1 MASKKISLPWSS
13 CEKMWTTDASVQCYY
28 KWEREIS
35 SKSNKTGII
44 FHHFLL
50 HLIFHPSIFCSFIHS
65 SIDRLLL
72 FSHSM
77 DMSLGNL
84 QELVMDRKAW
94 HAVVHEVTKSQTRLS
109 DWTELKLWPTLWD
122 PMDCSP
128 PGSSV
133 HAISQP
139 RTHNGAGCHFLLQ
152 GIFLSQ
158 ESSPHLPHWQVDSL
172 PLSYSGSL
180 HFIVAIL

>member
-1 MASKKISLPWSS
+1 
-13 CEKMWTTDASVQCYY
+13 
-28 KWEREIS
+28 
-35 SKSNKTGII
+35 
-44 FHHFLL
+44 
-50 HLIFHPSIFCSFIHS
+50 
-65 SIDRLLL
+65 
-72 FSHSM
+72 
-77 DMSLGNL
+77 
-84 QELVMDRKAW
+84 MDRNTW

-122 PMDCSP
+122 SMDCSP

-180 HFIVAIL
+180 HFIVAILWKTISCAKIVDFPSLISPLPLCLFKRSQHHSSNNKYLLFYKGTMLQDWGLKIVHGSISHCV

>member
-1 MASKKISLPWSS
+1 
-13 CEKMWTTDASVQCYY
+13 MWMTDVSVQCYY

-35 SKSNKTGII
+35 SKSNQTGII

-50 HLIFHPSIFCSFIHS
+50 HLIFHPSILCSFIHS

-94 HAVVHEVTKSQTRLS
+94 HAVVHEVTQSQTRLS
-109 DWTELKLWPTLWD
+109 DWTELKLWPTLCD

-139 RTHNGAGCHFLLQ
+139 GTLAQ
-152 GIFLSQ
+152 
-158 ESSPHLPHWQVDSL
+158 
-172 PLSYSGSL
+172 
-180 HFIVAIL
+180 VAISFSRGSSWARNPAHISNIGRWILYHWATQEAFTLL